1 MFHASDLPADES
13 MSPTLPQNW
22 VLKHITVMPLDA
34 MRCSLKKSDSDL
46 EVLEEY
52 EQLTKGPIN
61 KRKIRPAPESE
72 SESEAR

>member
-1 MFHASDLPADES
+1 
-13 MSPTLPQNW
+13 
-22 VLKHITVMPLDA
+22 MPLDA